1 MAKRI
6 VWSIRAKTDRRE
18 ILEYW
23 HCRNKSKAY
32 SQKLFRYFQ
41 ETIVQI
47 STTPTIGK
55 PTSALGV
62 RSMVVRDYLII
73 YEEFR
78 DHILILTLWDSRQRP
93 ERLGSII
100 GGKN

>member
-41 ETIVQI
+41 ETLVQI
-47 STTPTIGK
+47 SKTPTIGK

-73 YEEFR
+73 YEFMRNSGITSLFSPCGIAAKARKEYEV
-78 DHILILTLWDSRQRP
+78 L
-93 ERLGSII
+93 
-100 GGKN
+100 